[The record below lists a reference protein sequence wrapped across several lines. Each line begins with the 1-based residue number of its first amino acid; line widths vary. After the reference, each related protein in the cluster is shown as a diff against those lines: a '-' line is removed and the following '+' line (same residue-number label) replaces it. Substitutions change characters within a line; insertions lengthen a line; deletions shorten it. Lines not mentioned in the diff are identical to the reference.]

1 MYIRMG
7 QVQSQPQVQQP
18 WSIWSLFG
26 APSYQPVNPGQYA
39 PMVYMS
45 QPTMPAQSVVVQKV
59 PNVKVN
65 VKPNTVTN
73 KNKNKAVVQA
83 PVANTSAPVN
93 FSVANAQPAVQNTSQ
108 SNPTSGGRKQTR
120 RMRK

>member
-1 MYIRMG
+1 MG

-26 APSYQPVNPGQYA
+26 PPSYRAPTANPGSYA

-45 QPTMPAQSVVVQKV
+45 QATVPTQGVVAQKA

-65 VKPNTVTN
+65 AVTN
-73 KNKNKAVVQA
+73 KNKNKNKAVLEA
-83 PVANTSAPVN
+83 PVVNTSATA
-93 FSVANAQPAVQNTSQ
+93 VANVQPVVQNTSQ
-108 SNPTSGGRKQTR
+108 SNPTSGGKRGKKKTR
-120 RMRK
+120 RIRR

>member
-26 APSYQPVNPGQYA
+26 APSYRPVNPGQYA

-45 QPTMPAQSVVVQKV
+45 QAPAQGVVAQKA
-59 PNVKVN
+59 PNVKAN
-65 VKPNTVTN
+65 VKLNTVTN
-73 KNKNKAVVQA
+73 KNKNKTVAQA

-93 FSVANAQPAVQNTSQ
+93 FSVANAQPTAQNTSQ
-108 SNPTSGGRKQTR
+108 SNPTSGGMKKTR